1 MEVFT
6 AFYDKLIHLNFKA
19 LCPHLVTATIIS
31 YEDVHIVQ
39 HAVESFKAA
48 SHVLEKIFASLRG
61 GIDAIFDKFLCI
73 LEDSKDLLCTSLAK
87 EMRSDLLKSTTGTG

>member
-6 AFYDKLIHLNFKA
+6 VFYDKLIHLNFKA

-39 HAVESFKAA
+39 HTVEPFKAA

-61 GIDAIFDKFLCI
+61 GTDATFDKFLCI
-73 LEDSKDLLCTSLAK
+73 LEDSNDLFCTSLAK
-87 EMRSDLLKSTTGTG
+87 QMRSDLLKNTTGTG